1 MTMLVPELQQ
11 AIHTMKAGEISE
23 PIRIGNE
30 ALLVVRLAQDV
41 KAPSFDQV
49 KDQMAERA
57 FAEAME
63 RQRKQWLLE
72 LRRGIYIDVRL

>member
-1 MTMLVPELQQ
+1 
-11 AIHTMKAGEISE
+11 MKAGEVSE

-30 ALLVVRLAQDV
+30 ALLVVRLSQDV
-41 KAPSFDQV
+41 RAPSFEQV
-49 KDQMAERA
+49 KDQMTERA
-57 FAEAME
+57 YAEAME